1 MNNYTFQNPEYLYL
15 LVLVPVIILYYF
27 LRKKKTDLNI
37 LFSNVSAIKSRT
49 YKNYLVHFNF
59 ILQITAL
66 SLLIIAFARP
76 QSTSSWENS
85 TTTGIDIILAIDISS
100 SMLAQDLKPDRLL
113 ATKEIAKEF
122 ISGRPNDRIGL
133 VIFSGESFTQCPLT
147 TDHDILLNLFK
158 DVKSGMIQDGTAI
171 GMGLATSV
179 NRLKDSEAI
188 SKVIILLTDG
198 ENNQGSIAPLTAAKI
213 AQQFGIRVYTIG
225 VGTEGYAPYP
235 FKTPFGT
242 TVYQDVEVNI
252 DEETLQDISAYT
264 NGKYF
269 RATSNE
275 ALSSIYRDIDELERS
290 KIEIKEFSKK
300 KEEYLKFAIP
310 SLVILLISFMLK
322 HSLFRTIT

>member
-59 ILQITAL
+59 FLQITAL

>member
-49 YKNYLVHFNF
+49 YKNYLVHFTF
-59 ILQITAL
+59 FLQITAL

>member
-1 MNNYTFQNPEYLYL
+1 MNSYTFQNPEYLYL
-15 LVLVPVIILYYF
+15 LILVPSIILYYF
-27 LRKKKTDLNI
+27 LRKKKTNLNI

>member
-242 TVYQDVEVNI
+242 TVFQDVEVNI

>member
-27 LRKKKTDLNI
+27 LRKKKTDLSI
-37 LFSNVSAIKSRT
+37 LFSNVYSIKSKT

-59 ILQITAL
+59 IVQIIAL

-275 ALSSIYRDIDELERS
+275 ALSSIYKDIDELERS
-290 KIEIKEFSKK
+290 KIEVKEFSKK
-300 KEEYLKFAIP
+300 KEEYLKFALP
-310 SLVILLISFMLK
+310 SFILLLISFLLK